1 MARPTPSDDVV
12 TSPAVDH
19 GAFVRVSNGEAVKVV
34 RTGAVN
40 TYGTLN
46 VGAAALRGKA
56 VILDATRTT
65 TFAANAELR
74 ATALDVS
81 SGRISIGTP
90 TGTPTGLVLSGPSLA
105 ALAGVSELHLRSYSS
120 IDFYGNAT
128 IGTRGAAGSFG
139 LGKLEFD
146 AASLNAATGAQVTI
160 AAGEVLFTN
169 GAGATASGLGGSGGT
184 LVVNAATITLGT
196 GTKTVDG
203 FGRVAFEADKAIL
216 GRGAGTIDFRSANLA
231 FAAPLLSAESGASQ
245 DWTTTGAFQ
254 LTGTSAAAAVDTLG
268 ARLSITAAS
277 IVQGSR
283 IDLAAGSLGLRATS
297 GDVVLTSGSVTRAA
311 GVVRNFY
318 DQSLSIAGGRI
329 ALTADQGR
337 VDAMAGS
344 LIDLSGSGAKA
355 GTLAIVSPQAALL
368 DGTLRGEDGGSF
380 TLDTGSIPSFA
391 ALADKL
397 AAGGFNGDL
406 SVRLRA
412 GDLTIDG
419 TTRASSFAL
428 AADAGSIVVTGTIDV
443 SGAKGGTI
451 ALSAKQDLTVAAGAR
466 LSANAGD
473 AGERSGWIE
482 LSSADGAMDL
492 RAGARIEALGGRN
505 GNGDIKLRFRRDDG
519 AGTVNLVSA
528 AATMTA
534 ARVVAE
540 AYRDYTTTSVDAS
553 LPAALAD
560 AATFMA
566 NRAAAIEA
574 SLGRAGD
581 PTFHLVPGIEL
592 TSTGDLTLSSAF
604 DLHAARYNGEA
615 GVLTLRAAGNLLL
628 NASLSDGFAS
638 AAATA
643 AVLTDTASW
652 SYRLAGGADLAAA
665 NPLAVGPLAAFAGTT
680 SGSVKL
686 ASGAIVR
693 TGTGAIDVAAGN
705 DVTLANQTAV
715 IYTAGARIADAS
727 LGGTYTG
734 NAYNPVFTSGGG
746 DVRIAAQND
755 IRSLTASDQIIVD
768 WLWRVGDSNTT
779 TPGEPGN
786 NDGSFLPNEQTAWWI
801 NFATFQQGVAALG
814 GGDVFV
820 EAGRDVVNV
829 SALTPTQGRVGGG
842 RTAEEAKTV
851 AITGGGDLAVKSG
864 RNIVGGVYYVD
875 RGIGALAAGGAV
887 TSNRTAIFTEY
898 GNLDPNPH
906 SVPIRTVVALGDA
919 ALSVTAG
926 GTIDLAAASNPT
938 MWLQSRAQVGNGK
951 RSYFSTY
958 GDNTE
963 LTLLSVGGDVNLWN
977 QPLHLQAASPAWQ
990 NTSPIYQ
997 SLPIMQPLVYY
1008 PGRTKAIA
1016 AAGSINI
1023 NGGMVIFPSASG
1035 NFDLWAQKSINLNVA
1050 SPDTGLLDGAVFRTL
1065 VMSPSDPEL
1074 LDSILRPRYLKLN
1087 ATPILGI
1094 PYHGGPEQLFGFYT
1108 ENVQGDYRPTDRQL
1122 HAADYE
1128 PSRIYANEGDITE
1141 IVGRGQYYSEQ
1152 VWFRAGRDINNLYIR
1167 VQNNHGSDL
1176 SLFQAARD
1184 VNLGRGRI
1192 TVDGPG
1198 FVLVEAGRDVF
1209 LGKGGGIETVGNG
1222 ESAPGTPGMPA
1233 TYRNPMLPRG
1243 GADLLVL
1250 AGTADGP
1257 QYDAFID
1264 AYLDP
1269 TKAAVS
1275 IDYFVSLIFFMR
1287 QVTGDPNLSAEAA
1300 LAGIRDPRFADHRKF
1315 LINAVLSR
1323 ELRAAGRGKVDGLG
1337 AGLGYE
1343 RGYAA
1348 IATLYPGAELK
1359 GNTAWQGDIIM
1370 DVSNIRTYLGG
1381 SIDIAAPGGSLQVSA
1396 LSSTATG
1403 PTNGV
1408 LTINGGEIRI
1418 FTGLDTIINTSRIL
1432 TARGGDVTIWS
1443 SYGDIDAGKGK
1454 KSALTNP
1461 PVTYALS
1468 NDGSI
1473 SYTVN
1478 PSFTGSGISTQKGA
1492 PDAPISTVD
1501 LYAPDGIINAGD
1513 AGIRSSGAI
1522 YLGALE
1528 IRGADNIQA
1537 GGEIKGIPKQAASV
1551 ASLAVETKDKAA
1563 ADAAKDAGQ
1572 PGVREQPSVIIVEV
1586 LGYGGGDTGTPS
1598 EEEERRRRR
1607 QDLNQNQNQG
1617 NYDPNS
1623 IFRVVGSG
1631 DLTAEQKQKLTR
1643 EERTNLDTR

>member
-1 MARPTPSDDVV
+1 
-12 TSPAVDH
+12 
-19 GAFVRVSNGEAVKVV
+19 
-34 RTGAVN
+34 
-40 TYGTLN
+40 
-46 VGAAALRGKA
+46 
-56 VILDATRTT
+56 
-65 TFAANAELR
+65 
-74 ATALDVS
+74 
-81 SGRISIGTP
+81 
-90 TGTPTGLVLSGPSLA
+90 
-105 ALAGVSELHLRSYSS
+105 
-120 IDFYGNAT
+120 
-128 IGTRGAAGSFG
+128 
-139 LGKLEFD
+139 
-146 AASLNAATGAQVTI
+146 
-160 AAGEVLFTN
+160 
-169 GAGATASGLGGSGGT
+169 
-184 LVVNAATITLGT
+184 
-196 GTKTVDG
+196 
-203 FGRVAFEADKAIL
+203 
-216 GRGAGTIDFRSANLA
+216 
-231 FAAPLLSAESGASQ
+231 
-245 DWTTTGAFQ
+245 
-254 LTGTSAAAAVDTLG
+254 
-268 ARLSITAAS
+268 
-277 IVQGSR
+277 
-283 IDLAAGSLGLRATS
+283 
-297 GDVVLTSGSVTRAA
+297 
-311 GVVRNFY
+311 
-318 DQSLSIAGGRI
+318 
-329 ALTADQGR
+329 
-337 VDAMAGS
+337 MAGS

-355 GTLAIVSPQAALL
+355 GTLAIVSAQAALL
-368 DGTLRGEDGGSF
+368 DGVLRGDGGGSF

-397 AAGGFNGDL
+397 AASGFNGDL

-473 AGERSGWIE
+473 AGERSGLIE
-482 LSSADGAMDL
+482 LSSTDGIMDL

-534 ARVVAE
+534 ARIVAE

-592 TSTGDLTLSSAF
+592 TSTGDLTLSSAV

-628 NASLSDGFAS
+628 DASLSDGFAS

-665 NPLAVGPLAAFAGTT
+665 NPLAVRPLAAFAGAT

-705 DVTLANQTAV
+705 DVTLADQTAV

-734 NAYNPVFTSGGG
+734 NIANPAFTSGGG
-746 DVRIAAQND
+746 DIRISAQND
-755 IRSLTASDQIIVD
+755 VRTLVPGGQMIVD
-768 WLWRVGDSNTT
+768 WQWRAGRFQLDSNNFFTDVFVA
-779 TPGEPGN
+779 GK
-786 NDGSFLPNEQTAWWI
+786 QTAWWI
-801 NFATFQQGVAALG
+801 NFARFQQGIAALG
-814 GGDVFV
+814 GGSVSV
-820 EAGRDVVNV
+820 TAGRDVAETSVITV
-829 SALTPTQGRVGGG
+829 TQGRVGGG
-842 RTAEEAKTV
+842 RTAGEAKTV
-851 AITGGGDLAVKSG
+851 AITGGGDLTVAAG
-864 RNIVGGVYYVD
+864 RNILGGVYYVD
-875 RGIGALAAGGAV
+875 GGTGVIAAGGNITAGHTISYVRHNSSGETLVRGVNPQLAIGDAV
-887 TSNRTAIFTEY
+887 LTVSAGGAIELAGAGNPTQWYRSRDNAVAFGEDFGNRFRPGRATSARRRNEPPCPSSRRAATSRCGTIPRPPTTPRRRHGLE
-898 GNLDPNPH
+898 
-906 SVPIRTVVALGDA
+906 SIRT
-919 ALSVTAG
+919 
-926 GTIDLAAASNPT
+926 
-938 MWLQSRAQVGNGK
+938 
-951 RSYFSTY
+951 
-958 GDNTE
+958 
-963 LTLLSVGGDVNLWN
+963 NLFN
-977 QPLHLQAASPAWQ
+977 YATDPF
-990 NTSPIYQ
+990 I
-997 SLPIMQPLVYY
+997 YY
-1008 PGRTKAIA
+1008 PGKTKVVA
-1016 AAGSINI
+1016 ASGDINI
-1023 NGGMVIFPSASG
+1023 VNGMLVLPSATG
-1035 NFDLWAQKSINLNVA
+1035 NLDLWAQGSL
-1050 SPDTGLLDGAVFRTL
+1050 
-1065 VMSPSDPEL
+1065 
-1074 LDSILRPRYLKLN
+1074 YLKLISKESFSRVL
-1087 ATPILGI
+1087 AVGSMDARAFRYPRRPE
-1094 PYHGGPEQLFGFYT
+1094 PYSDRELVRRPRFWQPDRTHLDPARGRPRAEPVLRRGRRHRCGRPSQQGQHRALHLCRRAGPVPCRPRHRQSEPARPEQPGERSHAGHRRPRRQSGPRRHLHRRSGLRAGRGRSRRLPRQGRRHRDRRQWRDRGQQSDLSQHRTAKGRRGPAGAGRHGGRPAIRR
-1108 ENVQGDYRPTDRQL
+1108 VYRRLSRPDQCRGHAVLPRVGRSADLSRSARRL
-1122 HAADYE
+1122 HAAGH
-1128 PSRIYANEGDITE
+1128 R
-1141 IVGRGQYYSEQ
+1141 QY
-1152 VWFRAGRDINNLYIR
+1152 LL
-1167 VQNNHGSDL
+1167 SD
-1176 SLFQAARD
+1176 
-1184 VNLGRGRI
+1184 G
-1192 TVDGPG
+1192 GP
-1198 FVLVEAGRDVF
+1198 R
-1209 LGKGGGIETVGNG
+1209 
-1222 ESAPGTPGMPA
+1222 
-1233 TYRNPMLPRG
+1233 R
-1243 GADLLVL
+1243 
-1250 AGTADGP
+1250 
-1257 QYDAFID
+1257 
-1264 AYLDP
+1264 
-1269 TKAAVS
+1269 
-1275 IDYFVSLIFFMR
+1275 
-1287 QVTGDPNLSAEAA
+1287 
-1300 LAGIRDPRFADHRKF
+1300 IRDPRFADHRKF

-1323 ELRAAGRGKVDGLG
+1323 ELRAAGRGKVDGLE

-1348 IATLYPGAELK
+1348 IATLYPGAERK

-1370 DVSNIRTYLGG
+1370 DVSKIRTYLGG
-1381 SIDIAAPGGSLQVSA
+1381 NLDIAAPGGNLQVSA

-1492 PDAPISTVD
+1492 PDAPISSVD

-1537 GGEIKGIPKQAASV
+1537 GGEIKGVPKQAASV

-1572 PGVREQPSVIIVEV
+1572 SGAREQPSVIIVEV

-1607 QDLNQNQNQG
+1607 QDLESESKSGQLRPQQHIPRRWQRRPDG
-1617 NYDPNS
+1617 RAEAEADP
-1623 IFRVVGSG
+1623 
-1631 DLTAEQKQKLTR
+1631 
-1643 EERTNLDTR
+1643 